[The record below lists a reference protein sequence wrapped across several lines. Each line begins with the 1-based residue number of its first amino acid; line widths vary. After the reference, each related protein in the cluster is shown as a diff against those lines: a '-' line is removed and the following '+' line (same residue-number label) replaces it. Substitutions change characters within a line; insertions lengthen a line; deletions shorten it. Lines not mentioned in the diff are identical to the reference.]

1 METSAGDNKCRVWF
15 ENLIHLINQ
24 TKLAGES
31 EGAQAEAPLQFPIG
45 MLGECAQDA
54 DFTQIL
60 CQKFRAGIFAN
71 FDQTSISSSYCPISR
86 ICYANIFLFYLNFW
100 KNFC

>member
-1 METSAGDNKCRVWF
+1 MKTCAGDNGCRVRF

-45 MLGECAQDA
+45 MLGECAVGYNEF
-54 DFTQIL
+54 DFCLDIEEYRP
-60 CQKFRAGIFAN
+60 CDRCKIE
-71 FDQTSISSSYCPISR
+71 I
-86 ICYANIFLFYLNFW
+86 
-100 KNFC
+100 